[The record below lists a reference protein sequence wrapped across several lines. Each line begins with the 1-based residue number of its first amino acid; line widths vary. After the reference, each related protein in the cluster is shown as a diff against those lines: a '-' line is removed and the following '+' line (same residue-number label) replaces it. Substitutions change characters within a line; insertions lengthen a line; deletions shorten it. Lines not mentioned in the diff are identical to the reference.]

1 MEIRELRD
9 LEQEE
14 LEKKEKELR
23 KELFNLRFQVMSEQ
37 ISNPQRITDA
47 RREIARV
54 KTVLKEKQVNQG
66 KNGPQTSEG
75 N

>member
-9 LEQEE
+9 LEPEE
-14 LEKKEKELR
+14 LDKKEKELR

-66 KNGPQTSEG
+66 KSGPQASEG